1 MAFALVLENKALA
14 YSPDPSVT
22 LLANELPP
30 AELDL
35 LPSRN
40 CCLLLAHC
48 STASSWEPSLALLPF
63 GASSWDNF
71 RRLLVSKFPSTLNH
85 MKFESETALQN
96 RISNVPVFET
106 EPLKTRTRM
115 ISLNS
120 FLMHFLNL
128 HY

>member
-1 MAFALVLENKALA
+1 MAFAVVLENKALV
-14 YSPDPSVT
+14 YSPDPSVM

-71 RRLLVSKFPSTLNH
+71 RRLLISKFPSRLNH

-115 ISLNS
+115 VSFNS

-128 HY
+128 PY